1 METLNVTKEN
11 AIKAFQ
17 SADRKGRKLLQ
28 NLFGEKTFITDIKE
42 RIRTFDDVLAEANV
56 SGERLNSL
64 DRLILIHRVFQQGNI
79 YEPHNPNQKKWF
91 PTYNL
96 IKSSSNPSGF
106 RFYDSYCTHAGAHSV
121 LGSLLWLPDKETADY
136 VGITFEDEFKNV
148 ILGKNEF

>member
-28 NLFGEKTFITDIKE
+28 NLFGEKTFIADIKE
-42 RIRTFDDVLAEANV
+42 RIKTFDDVLAEANV
-56 SGERLNSL
+56 SGEGLNSL
-64 DRLILIHRVFQQGNI
+64 DRLILIHRVFQQGKE

-91 PTYNL
+91 PVFDL

-106 RFYDSYCTHAGAHSV
+106 RFGGSYYSFTHSYSV
-121 LGSLLWLPDKETADY
+121 LGSLLWLPDEETADY
-136 VGITFEDEFKNV
+136 VAKTFENDFKNV

>member
-42 RIRTFDDVLAEANV
+42 RVKTFDDVLAEANV
-56 SGERLNSL
+56 RGEGLNSL
-64 DRLILIHRVFQQGNI
+64 DRLILIHRVFQQGKA

-91 PTYNL
+91 PVFDL

-106 RFYDSYCTHAGAHSV
+106 RFFRSFYTGTGTDSV

-136 VGITFEDEFKNV
+136 VATIFEDEFKNV